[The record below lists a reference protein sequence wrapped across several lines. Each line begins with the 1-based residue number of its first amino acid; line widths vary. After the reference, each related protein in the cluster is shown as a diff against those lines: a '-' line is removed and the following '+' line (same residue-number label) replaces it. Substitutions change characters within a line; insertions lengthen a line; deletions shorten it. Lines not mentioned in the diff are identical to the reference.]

1 MYSEAGGC
9 ESAATLWMQYNQNV
23 HCVDANFPLI
33 IDVVLNVKIFYY
45 LSVVLK
51 FLLSKEEY
59 FKLTVLFTF
68 LIEN

>member
-1 MYSEAGGC
+1 
-9 ESAATLWMQYNQNV
+9 MQYNQNV
-23 HCVDANFPLI
+23 HCVDASFPLI